1 MSGMASTMRS
11 LGYGDSAIYYL
22 AKAIEIDPD
31 LSTAY
36 YNQSLHYLR
45 HKHDTTRFFELLET
59 SLVKGIDAG
68 FIYRDEDMK
77 GMLSDQRMVALIRR
91 FEE

>member
-1 MSGMASTMRS
+1 
-11 LGYGDSAIYYL
+11 
-22 AKAIEIDPD
+22 
-31 LSTAY
+31 
-36 YNQSLHYLR
+36 